1 VSTQAVPSRT
11 PRSRIARPAVGRGT
25 QTHLPWWALAL
36 PALAFAALLA
46 LVAGPGAA
54 DASAAEPVGRL
65 LHAIGEGLPGLLQHL
80 L

>member
-1 VSTQAVPSRT
+1 MSTQAVPSRT
-11 PRSRIARPAVGRGT
+11 PRNRAARPAAGSGT
-25 QTHLPWWALAL
+25 QTRLPWWALAL

-54 DASAAEPVGRL
+54 EASAAEPAGRL
-65 LHAIGEGLPGLLQHL
+65 LQTVGEGLPRLVQHL

>member
-1 VSTQAVPSRT
+1 MSTQAVPSRT
-11 PRSRIARPAVGRGT
+11 RRTRAARPAAGRGT
-25 QTHLPWWALAL
+25 QTRLPWWALAL

-54 DASAAEPVGRL
+54 EASAAEPVGQL
-65 LHAIGEGLPGLLQHL
+65 LHTVGEGLPGLLQYL